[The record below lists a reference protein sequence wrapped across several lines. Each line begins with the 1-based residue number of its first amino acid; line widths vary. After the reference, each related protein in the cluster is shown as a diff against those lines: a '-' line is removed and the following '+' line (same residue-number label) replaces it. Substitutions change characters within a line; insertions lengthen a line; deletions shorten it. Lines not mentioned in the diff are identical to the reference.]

1 MLKKHLIKKVFQS
14 GFLPDFARIKTY
26 ALVLCQ
32 NLRNIP
38 FASGKTVI
46 EEQGQIGIVFLFFF
60 YYHWGKGAPP
70 DERAD
75 PKVHTRCQIREVKAP
90 CCEIFISTASRET
103 PRRN

>member
-1 MLKKHLIKKVFQS
+1 MFQS

-26 ALVLCQ
+26 TLVLCQ
-32 NLRNIP
+32 NLQNIP

-46 EEQGQIGIVFLFFF
+46 EEQGQIGIFFF
-60 YYHWGKGAPP
+60 FFDYHWGKAAAP

-75 PKVHTRCQIREVKAP
+75 PKVHRRCQIREVKTP

-103 PRRN
+103 SQRN